1 MERYKVT
8 GEQLRNFYQTE
19 TCLSRVFEDIENDL
33 RDTNAVVCRFIV
45 NGLEVKE
52 TDEKRFGSVSLSEVE
67 TLEYMTENSDDL
79 VLDVLRA
86 WIDSLPELMEKT
98 EQLSKRMRSQG
109 FSGLLKPIHDLVSNC
124 EYLIDS
130 VMSLKIL
137 MGDRYLVASP
147 VDWVKAEQQSKTTVT
162 EALGALENK
171 DFVLLADVLEYDLNN
186 VLQMWKEHLQYLEK
200 ALNGDSSN
208 GSTEQSEQNRSNPM
222 GWKRIAN

>member
-1 MERYKVT
+1 MERFKVT

-19 TCLSRVFEDIENDL
+19 TVLSRVFEDIENDL

-45 NGLEVKE
+45 NGMEIKE
-52 TDEKRFGSVSLSEVE
+52 SDELRFGSVPLTDVE
-67 TLEYMTENSDDL
+67 TLEYMTENSNDL

-98 EQLSKRMRSQG
+98 EGLAKRMRAQG
-109 FSGLLKPIHDLVSNC
+109 FSGLLKPIHELVSNC

-130 VMSLKIL
+130 VMSLKVL
-137 MGDRYLVASP
+137 VGDRYLVASP
-147 VDWVKAEQQSKTTVT
+147 VNWVKAEQQSKTTVT

-200 ALNGDSSN
+200 VLSGDSFS
-208 GSTEQSEQNRSNPM
+208 GADKSEQDRSNPV

>member
-1 MERYKVT
+1 MERFKVT

-19 TCLSRVFEDIENDL
+19 TVLSRVFEDIENDL

-45 NGLEVKE
+45 NGMEIKE
-52 TDEKRFGSVSLSEVE
+52 SDEARFGSVPLTDVE
-67 TLEYMTENSDDL
+67 TLEYMTENSNDL

-86 WIDSLPELMEKT
+86 WIDSLPELMDKT
-98 EQLSKRMRSQG
+98 ESLSKRMRAQG
-109 FSGLLKPIHDLVSNC
+109 FSGLLKPIHDLVTNC

-130 VMSLKIL
+130 VMSLKVIV
-137 MGDRYLVASP
+137 GDRHMVASP
-147 VDWVKAEQQSKTTVT
+147 VNWAKAEDQSKTTVT
-162 EALGALENK
+162 EALAALENK

-200 ALNGDSSN
+200 ALNGDSS
-208 GSTEQSEQNRSNPM
+208 GTIKSEQDRSNPV